1 MTMMAFKI
9 KMKFCNCRTINP
21 EYQLENTGV
30 LTAAKLNKINFKKQQ
45 KLKDSCQPHTHRP
58 TTHTCTH
65 TPPHTSRSLTHVC
78 LHSGINIKPA
88 WKKIKI

>member
-1 MTMMAFKI
+1 MMMMAFKI

-45 KLKDSCQPHTHRP
+45 KLKVSCQPHRP
-58 TTHTCTH
+58 THTYMYTH
-65 TPPHTSRSLTHVC
+65 TPSHIKVSSPC
-78 LHSGINIKPA
+78 LPT
-88 WKKIKI
+88 